1 MVADADSLYA
11 EWSGSGV
18 EAEAPMTSDY
28 GMREFMLRDPSGNLL
43 RVGSMVGS

>member
-1 MVADADSLYA
+1 MVADADALYA

-18 EAEAPMTSDY
+18 EAETPMTSDY
-28 GMREFMLRDPSGNLL
+28 GMREFVLRDPSGNLL